1 MSCPSKGVVRII
13 CSNHRFSCILFMVKN
28 RRGAGR
34 LSTMQHLS
42 SPPRSLRPF
51 SQIHSSMAQR
61 VTFYNLFIYKRNR
74 YCDRSGGLL
83 DRFGRTVSS
92 CLPPL
97 NSFLAT
103 STCLRK

>member
-1 MSCPSKGVVRII
+1 
-13 CSNHRFSCILFMVKN
+13 MVKN

-34 LSTMQHLS
+34 LSTMRHLS
-42 SPPRSLRPF
+42 SPPRSRPPF

-61 VTFYNLFIYKRNR
+61 VTFLIVGLGSARTSNGTFQILI
-74 YCDRSGGLL
+74 RSGCNISRKSGLL